1 MGQNLQYLNFSHF
14 FIFIFILFILCMP
27 VIVASPVTIYGT
39 VEYENGE
46 KVNDAVVI
54 VSADGY
60 PNETKTTVNG
70 AWQVDVGAE
79 TGTRWEE
86 GTSFTVTV
94 IKNSY
99 EGTKTGVLQGTYT
112 NVGTVIVKDSSI
124 FQPVSDASKNNQ
136 NSSDNSRPVA
146 IISESLYE
154 ATVNETIVFSAVDS
168 YDTNGNITG
177 YRWDFNGDG
186 VFDTDWIKNNSITH
200 EYSTPGIYS
209 VIVQVK
215 DAFNTIDSDSAIVDI
230 SRDNQGVDIK
240 AKKTGLTSQNIVFQI
255 ELNSNIILKN
265 ITWSLGDNT
274 TAYGNKINHTYISPG
289 VYFVTV
295 QVKDN
300 NESIFYD
307 IHRIEI
313 KLDTDK
319 DLLSNDLEEMIGS
332 AIWTKNNFITVQIG
346 SEYNLLINTDAD
358 RFYDVFYNTSQNNYS
373 VVSMKNMSYLI
384 DNDLDGMVE
393 FMYNETT
400 GSLSVY
406 EDDLGSGNNNNGNQG
421 SSTNDSPNTSFPLFL
436 LSIFSL
442 FLYIYIKKSY

>member
-1 MGQNLQYLNFSHF
+1 
-14 FIFIFILFILCMP
+14 MP
-27 VIVASPVTIYGT
+27 VIVASPVTVYGT
-39 VEYENGE
+39 AEYKNGGN
-46 KVNDAVVI
+46 VTDATVI
-54 VSADGY
+54 VAADGY
-60 PNETKTTVNG
+60 PNETTTCVDG
-70 AWQVDVGAE
+70 AWQVDVGAV

-136 NSSDNSRPVA
+136 DSIDNSRPVA

-200 EYSTPGIYS
+200 EYSTPGIYT

-230 SRDNQGVDIK
+230 SRNNQGVDIK

-307 IHRIEI
+307 VHRIEI

-332 AIWTKNNFITVQIG
+332 PIWTKNAFITLQMDA
-346 SEYNLLINTDAD
+346 EYNLLVDSDNDGY
-358 RFYDVFYNTSQNNYS
+358 YDVFYNTSQNNYS

-393 FMYNETT
+393 FLYNETT

-406 EDDLGSGNNNNGNQG
+406 EDDLGSGNNNGNQG

-436 LSIFSL
+436 LSIFSF